1 MDAAEIRAA
10 VEGKDLDRM
19 VAGLAHDVVVHS
31 PVAHRPFHGVPAARI
46 LFQAI
51 LDTYQDFRYVEELH
65 GERSLGLIFQ
75 TRIGDRETHG
85 LHHIR
90 FAADGLAQELTV
102 MVRPLSAAQAFA
114 QLVGPKVMELLG
126 EAGQAAQPAVAVAG
140 KPTAAAAAPTST

>member
-1 MDAAEIRAA
+1 VDAAEIRNA

-19 VAGLAHDVVVHS
+19 VAGLAQDVVVHS
-31 PVAHRPFHGVPAARI
+31 PVAYRPFQGVSAARI

-51 LDTYQDFRYVEELH
+51 LETYQDFHYVEELH
-65 GERSLGLIFQ
+65 GEASLGLIFQ

-90 FAADGLAQELTV
+90 FNADGLADELTV

-114 QLVGPKVMELLG
+114 QLVGPKVVELL
-126 EAGQAAQPAVAVAG
+126 AQAAQHAAG
-140 KPTAAAAAPTST
+140 TSPTAGAAPISA